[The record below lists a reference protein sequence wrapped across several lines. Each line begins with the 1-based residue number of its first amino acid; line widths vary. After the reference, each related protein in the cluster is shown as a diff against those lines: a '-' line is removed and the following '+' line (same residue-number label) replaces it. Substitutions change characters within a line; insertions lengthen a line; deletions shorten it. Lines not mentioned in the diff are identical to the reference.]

1 MSDTSQ
7 QSLVT
12 AAQYLR
18 MSKEHQRYSI
28 RNQARAISAYAD
40 QHGFNIVKTYTDPGE
55 SGLTLRERPGLQA
68 LLADV
73 IKPSRPFE
81 RILVL
86 DVSRWGRFQN
96 LDQSGHYEFICFE
109 AGVPVIYCAEQF
121 ENDGTP
127 VMTLLKQI
135 KRLQAAEYS
144 RELSSKVLY
153 AQLLQAKIGHKLGGP
168 RRFGFERVLVDEHDQ
183 PIQKL
188 ERGQTKA
195 LNNQRVVY
203 AIGQAEEV
211 KVVRDIF
218 TWYTRDRMSMRRIS
232 ERLTDLDVTAGD
244 STAWSASRVR
254 RILSDELVLGIYV
267 FNRTTQ
273 RLKSK
278 RRKNPPEKLVK
289 TKVMEPII
297 SRVQFESAARRI
309 CIRRHHVPPDEN
321 LAAVSRLLRA
331 KGYLT
336 GKLIDQCAYTPST
349 HVLLRQ
355 FGSIHRVYELVGY
368 KPEGWW
374 RPRRGAI
381 PATKDELLIRLRE
394 LHERLGYV
402 NEHVIN
408 ADPTVPS
415 VSIFQRHFGR
425 LTEAY
430 RLAGLP
436 HGRTELQRLG
446 HERLKATRIGQPPRK
461 ISTPRWPELAS
472 RFSDEDLV
480 ECLRRLH
487 RQHGFVTAQIIR
499 DDDYSPTPMLFAA
512 RFGSLLEAYARAGL
526 ENRRFDIWSRAG
538 KVKAAERR
546 AKKLETNTRL
556 HKCT

>member
-1 MSDTSQ
+1 MSDTFQ
-7 QSLVT
+7 HSLVP

-28 RNQARAISAYAD
+28 RNQARAISAYAR
-40 QHGFNIVKTYTDPGE
+40 QHGLNIVKTYTDPGE

-135 KRLQAAEYS
+135 RRLQAAEYS

-168 RRFGFERVLVDEHDQ
+168 RRFGFERVLVNEHDQ
-183 PIQKL
+183 PIQRL

-203 AIGQAEEV
+203 AIGQADEV

-218 TWYTRDRMSMRRIS
+218 TWYTRDRMSIRKIS
-232 ERLTDLDVTAGD
+232 ERLTDLDAPAGD

-273 RLKSK
+273 KLKSK
-278 RRKNPPEKLVK
+278 RRKNPPEVLVK

-297 SRVQFESAARRI
+297 SRVQFQSAARRMR
-309 CIRRHHVPPDEN
+309 IRRHHVPPEEN

-336 GKLIDQCAYTPST
+336 GKLIDQCLYTPST

-374 RPRRGAI
+374 RPRRGAL

-415 VSIFQRHFGR
+415 VSIFQHHFGR

-430 RLAGLP
+430 RLAGIP
-436 HGRTELQRLG
+436 YGRTELQRLG
-446 HERLKATRIGQPPRK
+446 HERLKARRVGQPPRK

-472 RFSDEDLV
+472 RFNDEDLL

-487 RQHGFVTAQIIR
+487 SQHGFVTAQIIR

-512 RFGSLLEAYARAGL
+512 RFGSLLKAYARAGL

-538 KVKAAERR
+538 KARAAERR
-546 AKKLETNTRL
+546 AKKSVAGSELLERT
-556 HKCT
+556 